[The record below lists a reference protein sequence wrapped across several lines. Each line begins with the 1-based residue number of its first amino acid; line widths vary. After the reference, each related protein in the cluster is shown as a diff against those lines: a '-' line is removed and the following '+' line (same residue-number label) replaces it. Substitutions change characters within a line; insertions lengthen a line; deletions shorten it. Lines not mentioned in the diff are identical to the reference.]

1 MGSSWALL
9 NKPLITNNMKITM
22 NHKDVII
29 DIYDLIELIK
39 SDAEFREGAIIHLK
53 EYLLGIG
60 EDVDL
65 YCDVIKNP

>member
-1 MGSSWALL
+1 
-9 NKPLITNNMKITM
+9 MKITM

-39 SDAEFREGAIIHLK
+39 SDAEYRETTIIHLK

-65 YCDVIKNP
+65 YSDVIY